1 MRNSCNYSV
10 FAPERSYELS
20 ATCVAIAEGTIGV
33 SYAIF
38 LLCQRSME
46 TSRSQ
51 WVLESNSNRGPRDR
65 PSSFAT

>member
-1 MRNSCNYSV
+1 MQNPCNYSV
-10 FAPERSYELS
+10 FARGRSYGLS
-20 ATCVAIAEGTIGV
+20 ATCVAIAEGSIVV

-51 WVLESNSNRGPRDR
+51 WVLESNSNRARDSMAR
-65 PSSFAT
+65 FAT